1 MNVRRA
7 FAEKLL
13 ARIHNNP
20 KPVTFDELDN
30 IPRRAGYRY
39 RQLQSVKHYVVTL
52 SEL

>member
-30 IPRRAGYRY
+30 IPRRVDIGIGNR
-39 RQLQSVKHYVVTL
+39 RVSSTMLLH
-52 SEL
+52 